1 MIYRIIVFLVI
12 VITAITYIVISKRK
26 YERLLKK
33 EMEDIQNRNR
43 IRREMS
49 DGENL
54 NLIIGRGYTRTT
66 LDGFYPNLNLDE
78 SQINA
83 FIENAEASNF
93 KRLKLNFKPKKHI
106 KRHSIR

>member
-26 YERLLKK
+26 YERLLKA
-33 EMEDIQNRNR
+33 EMEDINRR
-43 IRREMS
+43 QMERMRVDRE
-49 DGENL
+49 
-54 NLIIGRGYTRTT
+54 NLIIGRGYTRTV
-66 LDGFYPNLNLDE
+66 NLDE

-83 FIENAEASNF
+83 IIENAEAIVES
-93 KRLKLNFKPKKHI
+93 RNFKPYKHI

>member
-26 YERLLKK
+26 YKRLLKK
-33 EMEDIQNRNR
+33 EMEDIQNR

-49 DGENL
+49 SSRVDRE
-54 NLIIGRGYTRTT
+54 NLIIGRGYTRTVN
-66 LDGFYPNLNLDE
+66 LDEFGLCNQMLGLDE

-83 FIENAEASNF
+83 IIENAEAS
-93 KRLKLNFKPKKHI
+93 KFKPKKHI

>member
-26 YERLLKK
+26 YKRLIKK

-43 IRREMS
+43 IRREISM
-49 DGENL
+49 
-54 NLIIGRGYTRTT
+54 IRGIR
-66 LDGFYPNLNLDE
+66 DIVHNLDE
-78 SQINA
+78 SQINTI
-83 FIENAEASNF
+83 IENAEAIVES
-93 KRLKLNFKPKKHI
+93 RNFKPNKHI